1 MTEEEHEEGKAIFAG
16 AAIVIGFVTIG
27 LMILIS

>member
-16 AAIVIGFVTIG
+16 MAIMIGFIAIG
-27 LMILIS
+27 LMVLAQ